1 MDINLFFTEL
11 TNSRNHLI
19 CQIFSDPIHCFIS
32 ILDNGFNISDRIFSQ
47 SPGSC
52 PGGGAWGYPG
62 LGPFF
67 PKFNQIWCVSYLDE
81 WHMQRHTF
89 WVPVPLGP

>member
-1 MDINLFFTEL
+1 MGIKQMDINLFFTEL

-19 CQIFSDPIHCFIS
+19 CQIFSGPIHCFIS
-32 ILDNGFNISDRIFSQ
+32 ILDNGYNISDRIFSQ

-62 LGPFF
+62 VGAIFF
-67 PKFNQIWCVSYLDE
+67 RNSTRFCV
-81 WHMQRHTF
+81 
-89 WVPVPLGP
+89 